1 MDMANIDIVRA
12 NWRDAWEL
20 GRLERRCFLRAD
32 TLGWFEY
39 LGLCLW
45 PGVVMLKAVAGGR
58 IVGFVAGD
66 PRRWSGHAV
75 ILTLGVDPTWQRRG
89 VGQRL
94 MRECE
99 ARLDLPV
106 IRLQVRK
113 SNTPAIAL
121 YRKLGYAIARDL
133 PRYYSDE
140 DGYLM
145 EKARSG
151 RDRQPRREKE

>member
-20 GRLERRCFLRAD
+20 SRLERRCFSRAD
-32 TLGWFEY
+32 TLGWLEY

-45 PGVVMLKAVAGGR
+45 PGVVALKAVAAGR

-66 PRRWSGHAV
+66 PRRWRAHV
-75 ILTLGVDPTWQRRG
+75 IIVTLGVDPGWRRQG
-89 VGQRL
+89 IGERL

-99 ARLDLPV
+99 ARADLPV

-113 SNTPAIAL
+113 SNAPAIKL
-121 YRKLGYAIARDL
+121 YQKLDYAIIGDL
-133 PRYYSDE
+133 PRYYPNE
-140 DGYLM
+140 DGYLL
-145 EKARSG
+145 EK
-151 RDRQPRREKE
+151 RRAS

>member
-1 MDMANIDIVRA
+1 
-12 NWRDAWEL
+12 
-20 GRLERRCFLRAD
+20 
-32 TLGWFEY
+32 
-39 LGLCLW
+39 
-45 PGVVMLKAVAGGR
+45 MLKAVAGGR

-66 PRRWSGHAV
+66 PRRWSSHAV
-75 ILTLGVDPTWQRRG
+75 ILTLGVDPTWRRKG

-121 YRKLGYAIARDL
+121 YRKLGYASVRDL

-145 EKARSG
+145 EKARGG
-151 RDRQPRREKE
+151 RERPPRSEEE